1 MIEYYKSVGGGQRDS
16 TLDCIKGYGIC
27 LMVCGHSGFPYRD
40 WIYLFHMALFFIA
53 SGYMWNETHAETIS
67 SLGQYIKKKIRAY
80 YIPFVTI
87 NLFFILTF
95 NLFFRMGIYSD
106 RNIEGII
113 PVCSLGKMEFIKAL
127 LKVFIFSG
135 GSQLAGATWFLR
147 TLFCITISNAAV
159 TFVFNRLHLN
169 KVCIY
174 CMLFVS
180 GLGAALVNSNYLFI
194 GDIFEKIGLRA
205 YFAGYFA
212 YMLGILIKKSRV
224 IEKIK
229 VGNSNWMLVLIVL
242 LCIINGIGKIELNVG
257 HIENI
262 VFYTIASLA
271 GWFLIRALASST
283 LKINSFLSYVG
294 RKSIWILGLH
304 FLCFKLVS
312 IVWIRI
318 TGIQMVYLAEYPVI
332 KEPCFLWLAYLVIG
346 VLLPLFI
353 EMLYRKMYYAIIK
366 KS

>member
-1 MIEYYKSVGGGQRDS
+1 
-16 TLDCIKGYGIC
+16 
-27 LMVCGHSGFPYRD
+27 MVCGHSGFPYRD

-53 SGYMWNETHAETIS
+53 SGYMWNETHAESIA

-80 YIPFVTI
+80 YIPFVI
-87 NLFFILTF
+87 I

-147 TLFCITISNAAV
+147 TLFCITISNATV

-174 CMLFVS
+174 CMLLVS

-229 VGNSNWMLVLIVL
+229 VGNRKWMLVSIVL

-271 GWFLIRALASST
+271 AGF
-283 LKINSFLSYVG
+283 
-294 RKSIWILGLH
+294 
-304 FLCFKLVS
+304 
-312 IVWIRI
+312 
-318 TGIQMVYLAEYPVI
+318 
-332 KEPCFLWLAYLVIG
+332 
-346 VLLPLFI
+346 
-353 EMLYRKMYYAIIK
+353 
-366 KS
+366 

>member
-135 GSQLAGATWFLR
+135 GSQLAGATWFLC
-147 TLFCITISNAAV
+147 TLFVLQLV
-159 TFVFNRLHLN
+159 T
-169 KVCIY
+169 
-174 CMLFVS
+174 
-180 GLGAALVNSNYLFI
+180 
-194 GDIFEKIGLRA
+194 
-205 YFAGYFA
+205 
-212 YMLGILIKKSRV
+212 
-224 IEKIK
+224 
-229 VGNSNWMLVLIVL
+229 L
-242 LCIINGIGKIELNVG
+242 L
-257 HIENI
+257 
-262 VFYTIASLA
+262 
-271 GWFLIRALASST
+271 
-283 LKINSFLSYVG
+283 
-294 RKSIWILGLH
+294 
-304 FLCFKLVS
+304 
-312 IVWIRI
+312 
-318 TGIQMVYLAEYPVI
+318 
-332 KEPCFLWLAYLVIG
+332 
-346 VLLPLFI
+346 
-353 EMLYRKMYYAIIK
+353 
-366 KS
+366 

>member
-1 MIEYYKSVGGGQRDS
+1 
-16 TLDCIKGYGIC
+16 
-27 LMVCGHSGFPYRD
+27 MVCGHSGFPYRD
-40 WIYLFHMALFFIA
+40 WIYLFHMALFFMS

-67 SLGQYIKKKIRAY
+67 SLVQYIRKKIKAY
-80 YIPFVTI
+80 YVPFVII

-95 NLFFRMGIYSD
+95 NLFFRVGIYSD

-113 PVCSLGKMEFIKAL
+113 PVYSLEKMEFIKTL
-127 LKVFIFSG
+127 LKVFTFSG

-147 TLFCITISNAAV
+147 ALFCITISNAVIA
-159 TFVFNRLHLN
+159 FVFNRLHLN
-169 KVCIY
+169 KVYIY

-180 GLGAALVNSNYLFI
+180 GLGATLVNCNYLFI
-194 GDIFEKIGLRA
+194 GDILEKIGLRA

-212 YMLGILIKKSRV
+212 YMLGTLIKKSRV
-224 IEKIK
+224 IEEIK
-229 VGNSNWMLVLIVL
+229 VGNSKWMVASIVL
-242 LCIINGIGKIELNVG
+242 LCIINGFGKIELNVG

-262 VFYTIASLA
+262 VFYTIASLT
-271 GWFLIRALASST
+271 GWILIRALASST

-312 IVWIRI
+312 IVWIKV
-318 TGIQMVYLAEYPVI
+318 TGMQMVYLAAYPVI
-332 KEPCFLWLAYLVIG
+332 KGPCFLWLAYLMVG